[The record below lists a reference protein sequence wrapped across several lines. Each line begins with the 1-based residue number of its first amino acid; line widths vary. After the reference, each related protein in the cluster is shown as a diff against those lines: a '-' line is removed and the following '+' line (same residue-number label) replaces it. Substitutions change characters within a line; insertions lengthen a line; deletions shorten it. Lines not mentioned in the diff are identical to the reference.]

1 MATKSKSGMS
11 EAAALG
17 FRAHSG
23 WTVVVAVA
31 GSLSR
36 LDVLERCRIE
46 TADAAI
52 PGSRQPYHA
61 AERLDIQKAETLI
74 RLCRDNSTL
83 LATSSVSAMVA
94 RITQKGHSVVGT
106 GILFASGRP
115 LPDLA
120 ATLQS
125 HALIHTAEGEFF
137 REVLV
142 RASEHCGLTV
152 TRVREREAWE
162 RGAALFRLDSADL
175 QQQISELGR
184 SLGPPWRQ
192 DEKLASL
199 AAWIAL
205 ATAAA
210 PRSPP
215 PADDEPDRAKVPRSR
230 GESPSL

>member
-1 MATKSKSGMS
+1 MATKSKFGMS
-11 EAAALG
+11 KTAALG

-31 GSLSR
+31 GSPGR
-36 LDVLERCRIE
+36 PVILERRRIE

-52 PGSRQPYHA
+52 PGSKQPYHA
-61 AERLDIQKAETLI
+61 AERLGVERAETLI
-74 RLCRDNSTL
+74 RQCRDSSTL
-83 LATSSVSAMVA
+83 LAMGAVSAMVA
-94 RITQKGHSVVGT
+94 QLKRKGHRVAGV

-120 ATLQS
+120 ATLRS

-142 RASEHCGLTV
+142 QASEHCSLRV
-152 TRVREREAWE
+152 TKVKEREVWD
-162 RGAALFRLDSADL
+162 RGAKVFRLPSADL
-175 QQQISELGR
+175 QQRISGLGR

-199 AAWIAL
+199 AGWIAL
-205 ATAAA
+205 A
-210 PRSPP
+210 
-215 PADDEPDRAKVPRSR
+215 ESR
-230 GESPSL
+230 

>member
-1 MATKSKSGMS
+1 MS
-11 EAAALG
+11 DAAALG

-23 WTVVVAVA
+23 WTAAVAVA
-31 GSLSR
+31 GSLR
-36 LDVLERCRIE
+36 KPVVLERHRIE

-74 RLCRDNSTL
+74 RLCRDSSTL
-83 LATSSVSAMVA
+83 LATNSVSAMAA
-94 RITQKGHSVVGT
+94 RIARNGHRVVGT

-120 ATLQS
+120 ATLRS

-137 REVLV
+137 REALV
-142 RASEHCGLTV
+142 RASEHCSLTV
-152 TRVREREAWE
+152 TRIKEREIWE
-162 RGAALFRLDSADL
+162 RGAALFRLDSTDL

-205 ATAAA
+205 AA
-210 PRSPP
+210 SP
-215 PADDEPDRAKVPRSR
+215 
-230 GESPSL
+230 

>member
-1 MATKSKSGMS
+1 MN

-23 WTVVVAVA
+23 WSIMVAVA
-31 GSLSR
+31 GSLR
-36 LDVLERCRIE
+36 KPVVLERRRIE

-61 AERLDIQKAETLI
+61 AERLEIRKAETLI
-74 RLCRDNSTL
+74 GLCRDSSTL
-83 LATSSVSAMVA
+83 LATGSVSAMVA
-94 RITQKGHSVVGT
+94 QLAQKGHTVVGA

-125 HALIHTAEGEFF
+125 HALIHTAEGEFY
-137 REVLV
+137 REALV
-142 RASEHCGLTV
+142 RASEHCSLPV
-152 TRVREREAWE
+152 TRVKEREVWE
-162 RGAALFRLDSADL
+162 KGAALFRLDSADL
-175 QQQISELGR
+175 RQSIDELGR

-205 ATAAA
+205 AA
-210 PRSPP
+210 PAYTS
-215 PADDEPDRAKVPRSR
+215 A
-230 GESPSL
+230 

>member
-11 EAAALG
+11 DAAALG

-23 WTVVVAVA
+23 WTAAVAVA
-31 GSLSR
+31 GSLR
-36 LDVLERCRIE
+36 KPVVLERHRIE

-74 RLCRDNSTL
+74 RLCRDSSTL
-83 LATSSVSAMVA
+83 LATNSVSAMAA
-94 RITQKGHSVVGT
+94 RIARNGHRVVGT

-120 ATLQS
+120 ATLRS

-137 REVLV
+137 REALV
-142 RASEHCGLTV
+142 RASEHCSLTV
-152 TRVREREAWE
+152 TRIKEREIWE
-162 RGAALFRLDSADL
+162 RGAALFRLDSTDL

-205 ATAAA
+205 AA
-210 PRSPP
+210 SP
-215 PADDEPDRAKVPRSR
+215 
-230 GESPSL
+230 

>member
-1 MATKSKSGMS
+1 MN
-11 EAAALG
+11 EAATLG

-23 WTVVVAVA
+23 WSIMVAVA
-31 GSLSR
+31 GSLR
-36 LDVLERCRIE
+36 KPVVLERRRIE

-61 AERLDIQKAETLI
+61 AERLDVRKAETLI
-74 RLCRDNSTL
+74 RLCRDSSTL
-83 LATSSVSAMVA
+83 LATGSVSAMVA
-94 RITQKGHSVVGT
+94 QLAQKGHTVVGT

-137 REVLV
+137 REALV
-142 RASEHCGLTV
+142 RASQHCALPV
-152 TRVREREAWE
+152 TRVTEREAWE

-175 QQQISELGR
+175 RQKITELGR

-199 AAWIAL
+199 AAWIAMH
-205 ATAAA
+205 
-210 PRSPP
+210 
-215 PADDEPDRAKVPRSR
+215 EIVI
-230 GESPSL
+230 